1 MQEPTTSLICCSLTE
16 PADFELHCAYK
27 CLAVSSPVLLVRIET
42 RMNFPFREM
51 QGCEGERNPLSF
63 LPYLGTAEE
72 YESSSIRQM
81 IQEQFF

>member
-1 MQEPTTSLICCSLTE
+1 
-16 PADFELHCAYK
+16 
-27 CLAVSSPVLLVRIET
+27 
-42 RMNFPFREM
+42 MNLPFRET

-63 LPYLGTAEE
+63 LPYLDTAEE